1 MEHQQL
7 ELNFE
12 GALEH
17 SSAAKAGVVSLQT
30 FAEARAR
37 KLKQL
42 EEEKLV
48 AEIIKSVEHITGRS
62 PDAEVM

>member
-12 GALEH
+12 
-17 SSAAKAGVVSLQT
+17 SAPEPSHVGCVVSLRT
-30 FAEARAR
+30 FAEAKAK

-42 EEEKLV
+42 EDEKLV